1 MSQQAY
7 LLTVLLA
14 AAVTCAAAM
23 GYAIG
28 RLRGRTRLSGVNG
41 QHSNAVLA
49 SALED
54 GLSHLKA
61 QQRAMSERAEASER
75 LNSHIVASLTAGLLL
90 IDRNGMVELLNPA
103 GRKLLG
109 FSGEPAGTA
118 FETALASAAPLVELI
133 TECRRTRSAIVRRTV
148 TVTRPSGSVHLG
160 VTVSPLDEVDRG
172 GVICLFSDLTT
183 VVEMEDRL
191 RLKDALAR
199 LGELTAGLAHEFRN
213 GLATIHG
220 YARLLDPEVLPA
232 AYRPYVGELRRE
244 TEQLGQVVT
253 KFLDFAKPE
262 QLSFSPVSLEE
273 VARRAADD
281 IRNELPPGTTI
292 NLSGAFGDIDG
303 DEQLLKQA
311 FDNLYRNAA
320 EASARAERPA
330 AIVVSGAFDASAG
343 TARIRV
349 DDNGPGIPESERARV
364 FQPFFTTRASGTG
377 LGLALVQKI
386 VLAHNG
392 SVSVAA
398 SASGGARLELT
409 FPLALSAHAASR

>member
-1 MSQQAY
+1 
-7 LLTVLLA
+7 LTVLLA
-14 AAVTCAAAM
+14 AAVTCAGAM

-28 RLRGRTRLSGVNG
+28 RLRGRTRMSGVDE

-54 GLSHLKA
+54 GLSRLKA
-61 QQRAMSERAEASER
+61 QQRAMSDRAEASER
-75 LNSHIVASLTAGLLL
+75 LNSQIVASLTAGLLL
-90 IDRNGMVELLNPA
+90 IDQKGTIELLNPA

-109 FSGEPAGTA
+109 LSDEPAGA
-118 FETALASAAPLVELI
+118 PFDMALASALPLVELI
-133 TECRRTRSAIVRRTV
+133 TECRRTGAAIVRRTV
-148 TVTRPSGSVHLG
+148 TVSRSSGSLHLG
-160 VTVSPLDEVDRG
+160 VTVSPLGEVDRG

-232 AYRPYVGELRRE
+232 TYRPYVGELRRE

-262 QLSFSPVSLEE
+262 QLSFATVSLDE

-281 IRNELPPGTTI
+281 IRHELPPGTT
-292 NLSGAFGDIDG
+292 LTVVGKFGEVDG

-320 EASARAERPA
+320 EASIRADRA
-330 AIVVSGAFDASAG
+330 AVIVVSGEFEPADG
-343 TARIRV
+343 TTRVRV
-349 DDNGPGIPESERARV
+349 DDNGPGIPERERAKV

-392 SVSVAA
+392 TVTVGSSAA
-398 SASGGARLELT
+398 GGARLELT
-409 FPLALSAHAASR
+409 FPLAVPVHAVSTS